1 MRNGGIMT
9 RLDATNCRE
18 YLLLKLA
25 ICGELACTGIGDNA
39 PYSKSYV
46 LKEIAKMRNENI
58 IHDHR
63 YKDRKRYYRLK
74 DPAGTEALSRCH
86 PDALSHLDVMVGE
99 QGKRYKGS
107 QDHRI
112 KMRRMYDICT
122 FYNDM
127 GIAVDRM
134 KIVRDSVGFGT
145 PLARDMSRSNDSVFT
160 AEGELKKMQDILGM
174 ISPDEMVFLSRR
186 LIRKLSDKYSF
197 KGRYEMFR
205 AVGILVHQK
214 QLYEIYYFMSAEER
228 WTADTER
235 ALVNATTLHA
245 EQNLSA
251 FAAGKDRMLQ
261 SKAIIYLPDV
271 QSVEMIV
278 PKKERGN
285 AQRIREK
292 KKENESSAEPVEVI
306 DPLDVYNIAYAVPL
320 SENAED
326 ITRMLLID
334 GWRNKVCDA
343 IPVKVRASN
352 NELEFGW
359 MDEQRTEA
367 VYNLLCCNV
376 GYMRQIAPRINS
388 SNVKSKVIIHD
399 WQEELVRMLYGENVI
414 TIDVDAKMFK
424 ALLCHAKNA

>member
-1 MRNGGIMT
+1 MT

-25 ICGELACTGIGDNA
+25 VCGELACTGIGDNT

-46 LKEIAKMRNENI
+46 LKEISKMRKENL
-58 IHDHR
+58 IHDHK

-74 DPAGTEALSRCH
+74 DPAGTEALCLCH
-86 PDALSHLDVMVGE
+86 PDALLHLDVMVGE

-107 QDHRI
+107 QGHRI
-112 KMRRMYDICT
+112 KMRRMFDLCS

-134 KIVRDSVGFGT
+134 KIVRDTVEFGK
-145 PLARDMSRSNDSVFT
+145 PMDRDLRRCSDSIFT
-160 AEGELKKMQDILGM
+160 ADGKLKKMQDILGM
-174 ISPDEMVFLSRR
+174 ISPDETVFLSRR

-205 AVGILVHQK
+205 AVGLLIHQK

-235 ALVNATTLHA
+235 ALVNATTLHV
-245 EQNLSA
+245 EQNLYA
-251 FAAGKDRMLQ
+251 FASNKERILQ

-278 PKKERGN
+278 PKKEKNN

-292 KKENESSAEPVEVI
+292 RKESENTAEPVEGI

-326 ITRMLLID
+326 ITQMLLVD
-334 GWRNKVCDA
+334 GWHSKVCDA
-343 IPVKVRASN
+343 IPVKVRARN
-352 NELEFGW
+352 GELEFGW
-359 MDEQRTEA
+359 MNEEKTEA
-367 VYNLLCCNV
+367 VYNLLCCNI
-376 GYMRQIAPRINS
+376 GYMRQIAPRIKS
-388 SNVKSKVIIHD
+388 SSVRSIVIIHD
-399 WQEELVRMLYGENVI
+399 WQESLARTLYGEKVI
-414 TIDVDAKMFK
+414 TIDVDTEMFK
-424 ALLCHAKNA
+424 ALLVHAKNA